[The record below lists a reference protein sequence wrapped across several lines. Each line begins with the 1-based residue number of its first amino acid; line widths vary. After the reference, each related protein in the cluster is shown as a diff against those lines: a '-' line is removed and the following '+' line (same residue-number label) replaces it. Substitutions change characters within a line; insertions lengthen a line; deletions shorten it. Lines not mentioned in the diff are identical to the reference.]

1 MRPVYNLLHTGYD
14 TTSVVRDDGY
24 TRPAPPPRK
33 TIQELAEERAH
44 NGEGLDIPYT
54 LGYAGPSASGHGSG
68 YGTRT
73 HHYNINLR
81 DPKTLNLLHRSVASS
96 VADHDPRSIDPSNGI
111 TPIEVTV
118 ETENATTRIGQ
129 RTVGGRGTTTPR
141 PSPTRVRTVGGS
153 GTTTPTTPRTVGGSG
168 TTTPTTPRTV
178 GGRGTTTPTT
188 PRTVGG
194 RGTTTPTTPRTVG
207 GSGTT
212 TPRTPTIVGGPGS
225 LPPQRPTTTIAPGTN
240 TAAQTTQPSTTEPE
254 T

>member
-24 TRPAPPPRK
+24 SRPAPPPRK

-141 PSPTRVRTVGGS
+141 PSPTRVRTVTGGS
-153 GTTTPTTPRTVGGSG
+153 RTVGGST

-178 GGRGTTTPTT
+178 GGRGTTTPTRPT
-188 PRTVGG
+188 TDPVTRPTINRGSSTTRPSSG
-194 RGTTTPTTPRTVG
+194 GTTQVT
-207 GSGTT
+207 
-212 TPRTPTIVGGPGS
+212 TPTIVGGPGS
-225 LPPQRPTTTIAPGTN
+225 LPPQRPTTTIAPTVV
-240 TAAQTTQPSTTEPE
+240 TPVQIP
-254 T
+254 